1 MEISPVQVD
10 SLTRAMKGGADLETA
25 CDYAGVSVALVYKAL
40 ERGKVAY
47 ERENTEGKKV
57 SDVEQEYLALWADL
71 KKSRADAIV
80 RNVAHVQQAAQNGSW
95 QAAAWWLERTV
106 PHTYAKKPS
115 SNPQVETANNPAIEG

>member
-1 MEISPVQVD
+1 MEITPVQVD
-10 SLTRAMKGGADLETA
+10 ALTRAMKGGADLETA
-25 CDYAGVSVALVYKAL
+25 CDYAGVSVALMYKAL

-47 ERENTEGKKV
+47 ETESIQGKQV
-57 SDVEQEYLALWADL
+57 AQAEQPYLQLWADL

-106 PHTYAKKPS
+106 PQTYAKKPTT
-115 SNPQVETANNPAIEG
+115 NQQVEASNNPAIES

>member
-1 MEISPVQVD
+1 MEITPVQVD
-10 SLTRAMKGGADLETA
+10 ALTRAMKGGADLETA
-25 CDYAGVSVALVYKAL
+25 CDYAGVSVALVYRAL

-47 ERENTEGKKV
+47 ERESVAGKKV
-57 SDVEQEYLALWADL
+57 PDAEREYLALWSDL

-106 PHTYAKKPS
+106 PHTYAKKPA
-115 SNPQVETANNPAIEG
+115 NGTQVESTGKPAIEG